1 MSCQQSKLYYLYNG
15 SINSDTVVSTGV
27 LQQEGPGFKS
37 TGYLFSLI
45 SFYPQSKNRLI
56 RLINDLCC
64 HPQDWQQLR

>member
-27 LQQEGPGFKS
+27 LQQEGSGFKS

-45 SFYPQSKNRLI
+45 SFYPKTGSLG
-56 RLINDLCC
+56 
-64 HPQDWQQLR
+64 